1 MLNARLLRNGHCR
14 GNRIMAA
21 SVPRRGHNGMR
32 LPKFHP
38 NQSIGERVIAFQTFS
53 NMAAVRHLEF

>member
-1 MLNARLLRNGHCR
+1 MLNARLLGNGHYR

-21 SVPRRGHNGMR
+21 TTGHNGMR
-32 LPKFHP
+32 LTKFHP